1 MTIFCSARKTAVWLG
16 LALCLLSAAGHA
28 EDADCPA
35 AQELLHAFKTESD
48 PNKSL
53 LLSAPE
59 SSCRSTDRPRRGEPV
74 GTVQT
79 VQGTVLIIPKNGCNA
94 VRLQKSLPLSV
105 FQGDTLITSEK
116 SRVTLLMR
124 DASRLTLT
132 AQSKMIIDQAVYDP
146 ASRSRNTSLRLLL
159 GRLRAVVAKV
169 ADRNLYRVQTPVATA
184 GVRGTDFAVA
194 ASRTQTA
201 VLTGGG
207 NSTVELTDRHGGSVT
222 IGPLSAAGAKADC
235 PVCPPTHVGRRALAV
250 LHQIAPELDAFAEK
264 EENCWWMR
272 WSCK

>member
-1 MTIFCSARKTAVWLG
+1 MKIHCPAKKTASCLVLSFLL
-16 LALCLLSAAGHA
+16 LAAAGKA
-28 EDADCPA
+28 EETGCLSKK
-35 AQELLHAFKTESD
+35 ELLRSLTAEGELPS
-48 PNKSL
+48 SL
-53 LLSAPE
+53 LAAPE

-79 VQGTVLIIPKNGCNA
+79 IQGTVLIIPKNGCNA

-116 SRVTLLMR
+116 SRITLLMR
-124 DASRLTLT
+124 DSSRLTLT

-146 ASRSRNTSLRLLL
+146 ASRRRNTSLRLLL
-159 GRLRAVVAKV
+159 GRLRAVVAKMTN
-169 ADRNLYRVQTPVATA
+169 RNSYIIETSAATA

-194 ASRTQTA
+194 ASRTQTT

-222 IGPLSAAGAKADC
+222 VGPLSAAGAKAAC
-235 PVCPPTHVGRRALAV
+235 PVCPPTHVGRRALTV
-250 LHQIAPELDAFAEK
+250 LHQIAPELDAAAAADEH
-264 EENCWWMR
+264 CWLR
-272 WSCK
+272 KLLCR